1 MAAAQAGDRVA
12 YETLLRECVS
22 FIAGVARRGPHPKSK
37 TFTKGRPQAPSLYNS
52 ANRALF

>member
-22 FIAGVARRGPHPKSK
+22 FIAGVARRQGPASEIENLYKRK
-37 TFTKGRPQAPSLYNS
+37 TSSPVTL
-52 ANRALF
+52 